1 MAKKPKAKT
10 KRQKPGPQEE
20 RLVIADPQ
28 AAIDRLLKPKPKK
41 G

>member
-10 KRQKPGPQEE
+10 KKPGPQGE

-28 AAIDRLLKPKPKK
+28 AAIDSLLKPKPKPKK